1 MVGGRRIVELSEV
14 KKWWEDYRV
23 RFQKTEGKKKHVVL
37 LQEKKNSTHGDCTS
51 ITGLAVVGGHARGD
65 ALICFDKPAY
75 QSYGMKKSTNAPVAE
90 EAIFAVKWH

>member
-37 LQEKKNSTHGDCTS
+37 LQEKKIVPMETVPQLLDW
-51 ITGLAVVGGHARGD
+51 L
-65 ALICFDKPAY
+65 
-75 QSYGMKKSTNAPVAE
+75 
-90 EAIFAVKWH
+90 